1 MMNENTQQVAKHIV
15 DAASY
20 GTIAAAFLGY
30 LPVIAAGLS
39 CVWILIQIWE
49 SKTFTTHIKTR
60 FRRKK

>member
-20 GTIAAAFLGY
+20 GTIVASFLGY
-30 LPVIAAGLS
+30 LPTIAAGFS
-39 CVWILIQIWE
+39 IVWICIQIWE
-49 SKTFTTHIKTR
+49 SKTANKFKAK